1 MGNTSDVEK
10 DLPGLRFYGV
20 IAEERS
26 NRVGTRTGTIT
37 MSCEIHDKKLWD
49 MAIEKFEDFKVFS
62 SATEEVLSALSDE
75 LDTTYEELQEANA
88 KLEEVQAT
96 IREKDDKIAE
106 LEGILAT
113 IGADL
118 GIT

>member
-20 IAEERS
+20 VAEERA

-88 KLEEVQAT
+88 KLEEAQAT